1 VYYLHCFF
9 LLCAFINYY
18 IVIVYVLFVFFYL
31 EEGHKVPRFLWVW
44 QISPIPLCGLL
55 SEPLFWFDWFFAKLF
70 QQEILAGP
78 ILFFVVEPTPIYMKS
93 LLIESESYENESLSS
108 KKTDARAN
116 AQRLSR

>member
-1 VYYLHCFF
+1 MGFF
-9 LLCAFINYY
+9 VNR
-18 IVIVYVLFVFFYL
+18 VISL
-31 EEGHKVPRFLWVW
+31 VW
-44 QISPIPLCGLL
+44 
-55 SEPLFWFDWFFAKLF
+55 FF